1 MTVRPGRRAGR
12 RAAPEVL
19 AAVDLGSNSFH
30 MIVARR
36 VGRRLVVLDR
46 LREPVRLA
54 AGMDGDGRLSREAV
68 SRALATLQ
76 RFGQRLREMHAD
88 GVRVVGTNALR
99 KARRQQAFLERA
111 RAVLGHPIEVIS
123 GIEEARLIYLGVSH
137 SLPMARGRRLVVDIG
152 GGSTELILGRH
163 AKPLRLESLYMG
175 CVSMSERHF
184 SGGRVSARRMQQAR
198 LAAQQELESI
208 SHPWR
213 DEGWVQA
220 VASSGTARAIMEA
233 IRDLEP
239 SAKFMTPGGLGALTE
254 RLVRAGSV
262 SRAGLASIAPDR
274 VPVFAGGV
282 AIMAQVFE
290 TLGLQ
295 EVQVADT
302 ALREGL
308 LLDMLGRLTDVD
320 VRRTTIASL
329 EKRFHVDAEQAS
341 RVEATASALLA
352 QVAAPWSLEDPDAA
366 GFLGWAARLH
376 EVGLGISHAHFHRHG
391 AYLLEHADM
400 PGFSREDQRL
410 LAVLVAAHRRKFQ
423 PQKALELPPPW
434 NDLAPRLCML
444 LRLAVILNRS
454 RHATT
459 PVPRLTVR
467 GRGLDARFPRG
478 WLRAHPLTVA
488 DLELERAYLSAAR
501 YRLSYS

>member
-1 MTVRPGRRAGR
+1 
-12 RAAPEVL
+12 
-19 AAVDLGSNSFH
+19 

-36 VGRRLVVLDR
+36 EGRRLAVLDR

-54 AGMDGDGRLSREAV
+54 AGMDADGRLSREAV
-68 SRALATLQ
+68 NRALAALE
-76 RFGQRLREMHAD
+76 RFGQRLREMHAG

-99 KARRQQAFLERA
+99 KARRQQGFLERA

-123 GIEEARLIYLGVSH
+123 GIEEARLIYLGVSQ
-137 SLPMARGRRLVVDIG
+137 SLPMVSGRRLVVDIG
-152 GGSTELILGRH
+152 GGSTELILGRR

-184 SGGRVSARRMQQAR
+184 SGGRVSARRMQRAR

-208 SHPWR
+208 GHPWR
-213 DEGWVQA
+213 DEGWTQA
-220 VASSGTARAIMEA
+220 VASSGTARAILEA
-233 IRDLEP
+233 IRDLDP
-239 SAKFMTPGGLGALTE
+239 SATAITPVGLRALIG

-262 SRAGLASIAPDR
+262 ARSGLASLAPDR
-274 VPVFAGGV
+274 LPVFAGGV

-290 TLGLQ
+290 ALELQ
-295 EVQVADT
+295 EARVADS

-308 LLDMLGRLTDVD
+308 LLDMLGRFTDVD
-320 VRRTTIASL
+320 VRRGTIASM
-329 EKRFHVDAEQAS
+329 EKRFHVDVEQAA
-341 RVEATASALLA
+341 RVAATASALLA
-352 QVAAPWSLEDPDAA
+352 QVAGPWSLEDPDAA
-366 GFLGWAARLH
+366 GFLAWAARLH

-410 LAVLVAAHRRKFQ
+410 LAVLVGSHRRKLQ
-423 PQKALELPPPW
+423 LQRALELPSPW
-434 NDLAPRLCML
+434 DDLAPRLCML

-459 PVPRLTVR
+459 PVPRLAVR
-467 GRGLDARFPRG
+467 GAGLVARFPRG

-488 DLELERAYLSAAR
+488 DLEQERAYLAAAR
-501 YRLSYS
+501 HRLSFA

>member
-1 MTVRPGRRAGR
+1 
-12 RAAPEVL
+12 
-19 AAVDLGSNSFH
+19 

-54 AGMDGDGRLSREAV
+54 AGMDAEGRLSREAV
-68 SRALATLQ
+68 SRALATLE
-76 RFGQRLREMHAD
+76 RFGQRLREMHAG

-99 KARRQQAFLERA
+99 KARRKQGFLERA
-111 RAVLGHPIEVIS
+111 RAALGHPIEVIS

-137 SLPMARGRRLVVDIG
+137 SLPMVSGRRLVVDIG
-152 GGSTELILGRH
+152 GGSTELILGRR

-184 SGGRVSARRMQQAR
+184 AGGRVSARRMQRAR

-213 DEGWVQA
+213 DEGWTQA

-239 SAKFMTPGGLGALTE
+239 SAKAITPDGLQALTE

-262 SRAGLASIAPDR
+262 SRAGLASIASDR

-290 TLGLQ
+290 TLRLQ
-295 EVQVADT
+295 EVRVADS

-308 LLDMLGRLTDVD
+308 ILDMLGRLTDVD
-320 VRRTTIASL
+320 VRRTTIASM
-329 EKRFHVDAEQAS
+329 EQRFHVDADQAA
-341 RVEATASALLA
+341 RVEATAAALLA
-352 QVAAPWSLEDPDAA
+352 QVALPWALQDPDAA
-366 GFLGWAARLH
+366 GFLAWAARLH

-410 LAVLVAAHRRKFQ
+410 LAVLVGAHRRKFQ
-423 PQKALELPPPW
+423 PQKALELSPPW
-434 NDLAPRLCML
+434 DGLAPRMCML

-467 GRGLDARFPRG
+467 GRGLAARFPRG
-478 WLRAHPLTVA
+478 WLRAHPLTLA
-488 DLELERAYLSAAR
+488 DLEQERAYLAAAG
-501 YRLSYS
+501 YRLSFS